1 MWQVA
6 VTSALLTAVVCYVH
20 YEIPHFT
27 LGRARR
33 EAAHGILLVVG
44 LAFGAVCAWLPEPSV
59 PRWLALAA
67 GFGLVH
73 LPAGA
78 ILMIK
83 RMRGSAKS

>member
-6 VTSALLTAVVCYVH
+6 VASALLAAVVCYVH

-27 LGRARR
+27 LGRGSR
-33 EAAHGILLVVG
+33 ETAHGILLAVG
-44 LAFGAVCAWLPEPSV
+44 LAFGAVCAWLPELSA
-59 PRWLALAA
+59 PRWLAFAA

-73 LPAGA
+73 VPAGA

-83 RMRGSAKS
+83 RIRGSGMS